1 MLTPQEVQR
10 LLKSGLQTTFM
21 KSYDAIETYY
31 QDIVTQV
38 PSTKSSEEYGWLGDT
53 DELREWNGERLPK
66 ALKEYGFT
74 IKNKKYESSIRVDQ
88 DAIDDDQYGQIVMR
102 VTQMGSG
109 AKRSYDKQLV
119 AVIEAG
125 QSTVCYDG
133 QNFFDT
139 DHQEGKSPVQSNL
152 FLSAPLS
159 ATAAKNIITA
169 MEQYQ
174 TDAGA
179 FSGIRVTHLMVPS
192 VLEWLAKELFDP
204 SVVAVSTDP
213 AKVVL
218 RGRVKVMVNPYLNGS
233 AGANAPYYFMD
244 LSGAI
249 KPFIFQIRKPLKFD
263 QVTTQDPDTNAFMT
277 DSNLYGVAGRHAFG
291 FGDWRMCAKGTGA
304 AS

>member
-1 MLTPQEVQR
+1 MLTPQETAR

-53 DELREWNGERLPK
+53 AELREWNGERTPK

-102 VTQMGSG
+102 VTQMGAG

-119 AVIEAG
+119 SVIQAG
-125 QSTVCYDG
+125 RTTVCYDG

-139 DHQEGKSPVQSNL
+139 DHQEGSSPVQVNL
-152 FLSAPLS
+152 FTSTPLS
-159 ATAAKNIITA
+159 ATAAKTIITA

-174 TDAGA
+174 TDTGRFA
-179 FSGIRVTHLMVPS
+179 GIRVTHLMVPS
-192 VLEWLAKELFDP
+192 TLEWLAKELFDP
-204 SVVAVSTDP
+204 SIVAVSTDP

-218 RGRVKVMVNPYLNGS
+218 RGRVKVLVNPYLDGS

-249 KPFIFQIRKPLKFD
+249 KPFIFQIRKPLQFD
-263 QVTTQDPDTNAFMT
+263 QVTTANPDTSAFMT

-291 FGDWRMCAKGTGA
+291 YGDWRFCAMGTGGV
-304 AS
+304 